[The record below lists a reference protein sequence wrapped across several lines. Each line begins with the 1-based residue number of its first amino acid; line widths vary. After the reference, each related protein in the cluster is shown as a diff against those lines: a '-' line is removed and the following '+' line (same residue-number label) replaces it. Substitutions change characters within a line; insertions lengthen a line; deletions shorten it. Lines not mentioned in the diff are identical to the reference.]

1 MINSNFKKTRKQCV
15 IFSVEEKLDYVKL
28 MNKANIKA
36 IKPKRR
42 HYYSNTGKLHKRA
55 DMDANKI
62 YH

>member
-42 HYYSNTGKLHKRA
+42 QGWSYLASVLDLASRQVAG
-55 DMDANKI
+55 
-62 YH
+62 